1 VKAFAALIDRLIYT
15 RSRNTKLALIVDYLR
30 HTPDP
35 DRGWAIAALTESLD
49 FPAVKAG
56 MVRALL
62 ATRVDEE
69 LFRLSR
75 HFVGD
80 TAETAALLWPESGK
94 PLPFRGGVGVGS
106 IGLAQG
112 RWTPPAATRE
122 QSSQVS
128 LPSPEGEGELS
139 VSQAVDALSA
149 ATRSDAPAILA
160 SLLDRLDADGRYA
173 LLKLALG
180 GMRVG
185 VSARLAK
192 QAFAQAF
199 DLAIDDVE
207 ELWHAIPPPYAP
219 LFAWGEGRAA
229 RPDLAD
235 VAFFRPFMLAHP
247 LEEERVDLA
256 DYAAEWKWDGIRVQ
270 IVRGGGATRIYSRG
284 GEEISAAFP
293 ELVAA
298 FDQEAVIDGE
308 LLVRGDAQGGQAA
321 SFNALQQRLGRKT
334 VPKKMLA
341 DYPAFV
347 RVYDL
352 LAVDGSDLRPL
363 PWTERRRQLE
373 GFVPRLAASHFDLSQ
388 IIEARDFDDL
398 AERRA
403 GARDAAIEGVMLKR
417 RDAPYVA
424 GRRAGLWYKW
434 KRDPL
439 TADCVMMYA
448 QRGNGRRAS
457 FYSDYTFGCWSD
469 AGELLPVGKAYS
481 GFTDEELKWLDRFV
495 RDNTLN
501 RFGPVREVE
510 KSLVLEV
517 AFDSIHSSKR
527 HKSGLAMRFPRI
539 SRIRRD
545 KPAEE
550 ADRIATLRAMV
561 T

>member
-1 VKAFAALIDRLIYT
+1 MKRFAALIDRLIYT
-15 RSRNTKLALIVDYLR
+15 RSRNSKLALIVDYLR

-56 MVRALL
+56 TVRALL

-80 TAETAALLWPESGK
+80 TAETAALLWPEPLTPSPSGEG
-94 PLPFRGGVGVGS
+94 RGGACQA
-106 IGLAQG
+106 GLTSTG
-112 RWTPPAATRE
+112 PTPTPPLKGR
-122 QSSQVS
+122 
-128 LPSPEGEGELS
+128 GLS
-139 VSQAVDALSA
+139 VSEAVDALSA
-149 ATRSDAPAILA
+149 ATRSDAPAVVA

-173 LLKLALG
+173 LLKIALG

-199 DLAIDDVE
+199 DVPVDDVE

-219 LFAWGEGRAA
+219 LFAWGEGRAE

-247 LEEERVDLA
+247 LEEGTVDLA

-270 IVRGGGATRIYSRG
+270 IVRGGSETRIYSRG
-284 GEEISAAFP
+284 GEEISGAFP

-298 FDQEAVIDGE
+298 FDQDAVIDGE
-308 LLVRGDAQGGQAA
+308 LLVRGEVQGGEAA
-321 SFNALQQRLGRKT
+321 SFNALQQRLGRK
-334 VPKKMLA
+334 VVSKKMLA

-352 LAVDGSDLRPL
+352 LAVDGNDLRAL

-373 GFVPRLAASHFDLSQ
+373 AFVPRLATSHFDLSQ
-388 IIEARDFDDL
+388 VIDAADFDDL

-469 AGELLPVGKAYS
+469 DGELLPVGKAYS
-481 GFTDEELKWLDRFV
+481 GFTDEELKWLDKFV

-517 AFDSIHSSKR
+517 AFDSIHASKR

-550 ADRIATLRAMV
+550 ADRIATLQAMV